1 MHCITQNMN
10 KQPVELLST
19 QIAETM
25 LASCNAK
32 IPSLDDLLNRE
43 TLTKI
48 IEQIWN
54 NNKGR
59 VQLGWARRTALKL
72 VSNDKIIDK
81 FNSLKSKIDPDN
93 LYAMSVSASKCDVN
107 SLSKTIM
114 AIIDELEYTDF
125 INSIFEANPNAT
137 SGGRVRRTRKQK
149 QAARTRRRR
158 HHYRH
163 SRRN

>member
-1 MHCITQNMN
+1 MN
-10 KQPVELLST
+10 KPQPVELLSI
-19 QIAETM
+19 QIAE
-25 LASCNAK
+25 AIVDSCEQTCGSGRQ
-32 IPSLDDLLNRE
+32 SLDDLLNRE

-48 IEQIWN
+48 IEQIR

-59 VQLGWARRTALKL
+59 VQLGWARRTGLNM
-72 VSNDKIIDK
+72 VSNSFIIK
-81 FNSLKSKIDPDN
+81 NFNSIIKPKIAPMY
-93 LYAMSVSASKCDVN
+93 LEVMCASKCDVN

-114 AIIDELEYTDF
+114 AIIDEVEYTDYV
-125 INSIFEANPNAT
+125 NKNFEATNNAP